1 MGVRIGAPSF
11 LIKNTTN
18 FAGFVDNRVRIMPV
32 DRVDGSWGVIDSND
46 FNLFT
51 RSFRKGF
58 RKERIH
64 LLGMRCR
71 GKSEGKDKYREDE
84 LLHVMHRFC
93 PFGDAL
99 RYPMERTQN
108 QKRSLGNALSI
119 LISCLLFGRET
130 HASTTQSDPLLL
142 PTRNGP
148 CREDGAL
155 QWEYPF

>member
-18 FAGFVDNRVRIMPV
+18 FAGFVLL
-32 DRVDGSWGVIDSND
+32 GC
-46 FNLFT
+46 
-51 RSFRKGF
+51 FRKLF

-93 PFGDAL
+93 PFGDVL
-99 RYPMERTQN
+99 R
-108 QKRSLGNALSI
+108 
-119 LISCLLFGRET
+119 
-130 HASTTQSDPLLL
+130 
-142 PTRNGP
+142 
-148 CREDGAL
+148 
-155 QWEYPF
+155 